1 MLALGRKSEKENYIK
16 KYSQKW
22 NSKLLVLLIASKHW
36 FSVIFQSFAEQETIV
51 IEALTKNEAG
61 KKNPLLLKYKTD
73 SRKEYRSNTLLTS
86 NSACFARYGN
96 KCILMWVL
104 GLKNH

>member
-36 FSVIFQSFAEQETIV
+36 FGVIFLSFAEQETIA

-61 KKNPLLLKYKTD
+61 KKKSIT
-73 SRKEYRSNTLLTS
+73 
-86 NSACFARYGN
+86 A
-96 KCILMWVL
+96 
-104 GLKNH
+104 